1 MAKLLSVYSKNLNFT
16 RRYSSRG
23 LSSGLVHNVLYYNKS
38 TSWGNNSNN
47 ANFENKCGC
56 WDKILKD
63 TIQNNFSKS
72 QKFSRQ
78 LPVAEFRSG
87 FVFALHSHFTYD
99 SEIYFFAKLYAA
111 VFRTQ
116 SNIED
121 GEIGENK
128 MNSHQ
133 RCSV

>member
-1 MAKLLSVYSKNLNFT
+1 MVKLLSVYSKNLNFT
-16 RRYSSRG
+16 RKYSSRG

-38 TSWGNNSNN
+38 TSWGNYSNN

-99 SEIYFFAKLYAA
+99 SEIYCFAKLYAT